1 MTKQTLNSLW
11 TSSLALALSATPVAA
26 QDSTKINV
34 GTGAPS
40 PTVAN
45 LTIGVIVSTAIKI
58 LVVVAAVLFFFWLVL
73 GGIKWITSG
82 GDKNKTEEARQ
93 QITSALVGLV
103 VVFSAWAIAQLIKIL
118 FDVDLFNLTISRVGV

>member
-1 MTKQTLNSLW
+1 MTKQTLNFLW
-11 TSSLALALSATPVAA
+11 ASSVALALSATPIAA
-26 QDSTKINV
+26 QESAKINV

-40 PTVAN
+40 TTVAN
-45 LTIGVIVSTAIKI
+45 LTIGAIVSTAIKI

-118 FDVDLFNLTISRVGV
+118 

>member
-1 MTKQTLNSLW
+1 MVKQTIKSLW
-11 TSSLALALSATPVAA
+11 ASALALALTATPVAA
-26 QDSTKINV
+26 QANKINI

-40 PTVAN
+40 ATVKD
-45 LTIGVIVSTAIKI
+45 LTIGAVVSTAIKV

-118 FDVDLFNLTISRVGV
+118 FDVDLFNLTIERVGV

>member
-1 MTKQTLNSLW
+1 MTKKTLNSLW
-11 TSSLALALSATPVAA
+11 TSALALALSATPVAA
-26 QDSTKINV
+26 QDAAKINI

-40 PTVAN
+40 TTVAN
-45 LTIGVIVSTAIKI
+45 LTIGAIVSTAIKI

-118 FDVDLFNLTISRVGV
+118 FDVDLFNLTIERVGV